1 MKTEVPE
8 NVVCNDKGGLND
20 VNKYLERGNVTRER
34 AIQMTTKE
42 AGDNPDVVSSA
53 FTLNSL
59 PVCVLFDSGATFS
72 FVWSRFAK
80 RLKCH

>member
-1 MKTEVPE
+1 M
-8 NVVCNDKGGLND
+8 
-20 VNKYLERGNVTRER
+20 R
-34 AIQMTTKE
+34 AWAFQMTTEE
-42 AGDNPDVVSSA
+42 ARDIPNVVSGA